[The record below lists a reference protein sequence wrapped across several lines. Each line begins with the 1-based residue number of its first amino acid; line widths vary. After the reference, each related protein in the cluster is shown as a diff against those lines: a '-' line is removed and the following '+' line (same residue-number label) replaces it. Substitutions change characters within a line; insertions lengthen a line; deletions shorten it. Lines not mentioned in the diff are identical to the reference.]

1 VEKFRRARDVVQGQ
15 SGKKLMNLLI
25 VDDVAT
31 NRKLLRI
38 RLEAEGHTALEAAD
52 GVEAL
57 QILARET
64 VDGVVS
70 DILMPNMDG
79 FSLCH
84 EIRKSERLHA
94 LPFIIYTGTYTSPGD
109 RKLGETVGADKYLT
123 KPAPAEIVLRA
134 LQEIRAGGAA
144 HPLPG
149 AARAAVEESSI
160 LKQYSHALVSKLEE
174 RNAELQQALAGLQ
187 RAHDRIVELN
197 AGLEQRVTERTAE
210 LEARNKQLTVALAEV
225 KELRGILPIC
235 SYCKN
240 IRDDKNYWETLEG
253 YITRHSDASF
263 SHGICPA
270 CFEKHVRPQ
279 LEESGIK
286 VAAWPGQD
294 TKAS

>member
-1 VEKFRRARDVVQGQ
+1 
-15 SGKKLMNLLI
+15 MNLLI

-38 RLEAEGHTALEAAD
+38 RLEAGGHTVLEAAD

-79 FSLCH
+79 FRLCH

-94 LPFIIYTGTYTSPGD
+94 LPFIIYTSTYTSPGD
-109 RKLGETVGADKYLT
+109 MKLGETVGADKYLT

-160 LKQYSHALVSKLEE
+160 LKQYSHALVNKLEE

-210 LEARNKQLTVALAEV
+210 LEARNRQLTVALAEV

-240 IRDDKNYWETLEG
+240 IRDDKNYWETVEG

-286 VAAWPGQD
+286 IATSPGQD
-294 TKAS
+294 TKSS